1 MPHPYGVRNDPI
13 KSPLPGFST
22 GVQKIIENAIEKKDL
37 DFFYRLY
44 LTRMAE
50 LSLTGQG
57 KEFIAHASS
66 SLDDSLGSM
75 YMSKGFEAIGA
86 LIDLDFLKCN
96 LLLDELEISTKGE
109 EISIWVDQ
117 ISSLCR
123 AYTYFHNG
131 NYQKALSY
139 AKQSLSSPI
148 QSGTL
153 DPLDKGRLIRLV
165 CVISL
170 IISDVDQID
179 QCAIDILKIE
189 NTDDLKVLDHAKL
202 AIKSMQ
208 LLTQGEYKQ
217 AYELAKSVIHM
228 EESAGRVGIASP
240 FDCKFV
246 LMRCLY
252 EFSMIDEAL
261 QQLAQLKNEAEQN
274 GFKFIKHL
282 CKVGEIRVLSRS
294 PENITLISKEI
305 ESLREELLLDPNQES
320 MVWLVDLAEIF
331 IKKTTKDFSRINVII
346 ARNESSRYIQ
356 SIGESISPK
365 SALIDAKMVMKK
377 PESTPIEIIRKYLQ
391 LSKFTSEGI
400 KKQRSHLKRALTT
413 GEQVA
418 AREIFLRQGNST
430 LEKIIEVAEAN
441 NSQWLESLSRSALL
455 RIKERNTSLAFSGE
469 KLTNREIEVLR
480 YLSSDN
486 SIEHI
491 GKILHIS
498 KNTMKT
504 HLRNIYKKLKVKDRK
519 QAANFSKTN
528 LLI

>member
-22 GVQKIIENAIEKKDL
+22 AVQKIIENAIEKKDL

-66 SLDDSLGSM
+66 SLDDSSSSM

-305 ESLREELLLDPNQES
+305 ESLRAELLLDPNQES

-391 LSKFTSEGI
+391 LSKFTSEGV

-455 RIKERNTSLAFSGE
+455 RIKERNTSLAFSSE

>member
-22 GVQKIIENAIEKKDL
+22 GVQKIIETAIEKKDL

-66 SLDDSLGSM
+66 SLDNSPNSL
-75 YMSKGFEAIGA
+75 YMAKGFEAIGA

-96 LLLDELEISTKGE
+96 LLLDELEASTKGN

-123 AYTYFHNG
+123 AYTNFHQG
-131 NYQKALSY
+131 DYKTALKY
-139 AKQSLSSPI
+139 AKHSISSPI

-165 CVISL
+165 CVIGL
-170 IISDVDQID
+170 ITSDVEQIN
-179 QCAIDILKIE
+179 QCAVDILKIE

-217 AYELAKSVIHM
+217 AYELAKSVIHL
-228 EESAGRVGIASP
+228 EQAAGRVGIASP

-246 LMRCLY
+246 VMRCLY

-261 QQLAQLKNEAEQN
+261 QQLGELKNEAEKN
-274 GFKFIKHL
+274 GFKFINNL
-282 CKVGEIRVLSRS
+282 CKVGEVRVLSRTS
-294 PENITLISKEI
+294 EDLTSISKRI
-305 ESLREELLLDPNQES
+305 ESLRQELLLDPNQNS
-320 MVWLVDLAEIF
+320 MVWLVDLAEMF
-331 IKKTTKDFSRINVII
+331 IKKTTKDLSRVNVII
-346 ARNESSRYIQ
+346 ARNQSSRYIQ
-356 SIGESISPK
+356 RFGESILQK
-365 SALIDAKMVMKK
+365 SAMPEAKEVMKK
-377 PESTPIEIIRKYLQ
+377 PESTPFEIMRKYLQ
-391 LSKFTSEGI
+391 LSKLASEGV
-400 KKQRSHLKRALTT
+400 KKQRTYLKRALAT
-413 GEQVA
+413 GEQVG
-418 AREIFLRQGNST
+418 AREVFLRQDTST
-430 LEKIIEVAEAN
+430 LEKIIEVSEAE

-455 RIKERNTSLAFSGE
+455 RIKEHNTLLAFSGE
-469 KLTNREIEVLR
+469 QLTNREIEVLR

-504 HLRNIYKKLKVKDRK
+504 HLRNIYRKLAVKDRR
-519 QAANFSKTN
+519 QAANLAKAN